1 MPHLSF
7 AFQNLNNWKRS
18 NWKPKKSHGRRE
30 NNWVPAKSTVFF
42 FIYIIFRQTEGLG
55 HVGTE
60 PHPTHPKGKCFSF
73 HSYLTPRYVVQ
84 RTDRFIQWANRYPAD
99 KRYWLEYICCTVGVQ
114 PRPGLQ
120 TDITGR
126 LFWPDSYRDSQHM
139 SCRESTQ
146 PCPESCSWRHHRS
159 TKKKKKPNLF
169 TCSMIQ
175 VNTVTIWNL
184 RRVLYHHFRDLNVTD
199 NLIPVP

>member
-1 MPHLSF
+1 MFYVCKGFGVTMEVMNKWRKTIL
-7 AFQNLNNWKRS
+7 
-18 NWKPKKSHGRRE
+18 
-30 NNWVPAKSTVFF
+30 
-42 FIYIIFRQTEGLG
+42 QTFMALF
-55 HVGTE
+55 
-60 PHPTHPKGKCFSF
+60 P
-73 HSYLTPRYVVQ
+73 VVQ

-159 TKKKKKPNLF
+159 TKKKKTQLIHLF
-169 TCSMIQ
+169 DDPGKHS
-175 VNTVTIWNL
+175 
-184 RRVLYHHFRDLNVTD
+184 YDLKSQKS
-199 NLIPVP
+199 LVPPLSRSERHR